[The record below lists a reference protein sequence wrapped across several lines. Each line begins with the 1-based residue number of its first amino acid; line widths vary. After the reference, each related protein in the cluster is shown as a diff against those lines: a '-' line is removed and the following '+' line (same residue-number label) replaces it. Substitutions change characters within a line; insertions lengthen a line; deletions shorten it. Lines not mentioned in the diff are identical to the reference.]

1 MALLRTRKN
10 GKSPEGANRP
20 VFASKVA
27 MTPDQPRIVNAPG
40 EAPSLGDI
48 FVPQRI
54 KVKYRLI
61 IEPTSGLKHKNSP
74 RNSFGR
80 VTSIYDILGVM
91 LNQLCL
97 NFGSRGQGPFKLL
110 RKSV

>member
-1 MALLRTRKN
+1 MTQLGTRKN
-10 GKSPEGANRP
+10 SKSSEGANRS

-27 MTPDQPRIVNAPG
+27 MTSDQPRIVNAPG
-40 EAPSLGDI
+40 EAPPLGDI

-61 IEPTSGLKHKNSP
+61 IEPASGLKHKNSP

-80 VTSIYDILGVM
+80 VTPIYDILGVM

-97 NFGSRGQGPFKLL
+97 NLGSRG
-110 RKSV
+110 